1 MPKLVW
7 FHSRLFWIKTS
18 FEGHPNRY
26 CSYPYLNF
34 FVLQVVVWHLFWV
47 GAGLFLDKIP
57 VGLFLIAGSGYLP
70 KYSPDPQPLS
80 FLTVLAQVCRVL
92 IVLVPCSG
100 PKCGSA
106 ESRCSRTRRCPQL
119 PAYLF
124 SGMNQ
129 CWWSGSAWI
138 RIDFSRLELDPQW
151 ECGSGSRMAKQ
162 TNKKKVK
169 NFYVFVLDVL
179 F

>member
-1 MPKLVW
+1 L
-7 FHSRLFWIKTS
+7 I
-18 FEGHPNRY
+18 
-26 CSYPYLNF
+26 F

-57 VGLFLIAGSGYLP
+57 VGLSLIAGSGYLP

-100 PKCGSA
+100 PMCGSA
-106 ESRCSRTRRCPQL
+106 ESRCSRTRRRPQL

-124 SGMNQ
+124 SGINQ
-129 CWWSGSAWI
+129 YWGSGSAWI
-138 RIDFSRLELDPQW
+138 HIDFSRLDLNPQW
-151 ECGSGSRMAKQ
+151 ECGPDPGGQKGPMKKR
-162 TNKKKVK
+162 KKVK
-169 NFYVFVLDVL
+169 KILVFEVLDVL
-179 F
+179 L